1 MKVLQQN
8 EFKRLEEKTKASQVY
23 FNPLTL
29 FVYDFF
35 LYRFISPFL
44 WGCSTDFLV
53 KRYDAYLGRKHLDVG
68 VGTGFLLTQCK
79 SKIHDLSL
87 MDLSENC
94 LRKSANRLKDC
105 RPNTIRHNILKAPPD
120 TEVKFDSIALNY
132 VMHCVVGDFSL
143 KSVAFR
149 NLKSC
154 LKSNGLLFGVTV
166 LENDN
171 SNILARCCNRL
182 LNLMGV
188 FNNKQDS
195 LVDLDAG
202 LRRFF
207 KYVSV
212 EARASVIL
220 FVATDSQKV
229 YEEKIATRILG

>member
-1 MKVLQQN
+1 MKILQPN
-8 EFKRLEEKTKASQVY
+8 TIEHLEEKTKASQVY
-23 FNPLTL
+23 FNPLML
-29 FVYDFF
+29 VVYDFF

-68 VGTGFLLTQCK
+68 VGTGFLLAQCK

-94 LRKSANRLKDC
+94 LRKSANRLKDFQ
-105 RPNTIRHNILKAPPD
+105 PNIVRHNILKAVPD
-120 TEVKFDSIALNY
+120 TKGKFDSIALNY
-132 VMHCVVGDFSL
+132 VMHCVAGDFSL
-143 KSVAFR
+143 KSVAFK

-154 LKSNGLLFGVTV
+154 LKSEGLLYGVTV

-171 SNILARCCNRL
+171 SNILAVCFNRL

-188 FNNKQDS
+188 FNNRQDS

-202 LRRFF
+202 LRRYF

-220 FVATDSQKV
+220 FVATDSQKI
-229 YEEKIATRILG
+229 YEEKIAKGILE